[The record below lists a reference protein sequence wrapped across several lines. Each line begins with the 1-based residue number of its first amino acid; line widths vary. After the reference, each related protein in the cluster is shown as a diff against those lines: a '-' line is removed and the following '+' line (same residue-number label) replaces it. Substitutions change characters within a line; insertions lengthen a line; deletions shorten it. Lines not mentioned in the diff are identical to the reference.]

1 MNNESQFQIGEYC
14 VLYLDILGQK
24 NWLAELAKCEK
35 EEAQKRVNDL
45 AEPLL
50 RFREGVSQRVQEAL
64 DDSRAL
70 LNTKIP
76 DGSSHK
82 AAILKMVDDVSVGVQ
97 QFSDST
103 MLYVKMGS
111 PVSFVALLMMVE
123 FVLFRMVDETA
134 RGFLLRGGI
143 AIGNGW
149 ETEKNCLCGQVIS
162 EAYDL
167 ESKVSNWGRVTVSE
181 LFLTRL
187 KGICGL
193 ADISCGCWFST
204 LLRPMVKAVQ
214 RDIDGVL
221 FLDYLNPAVEEL
233 YKREH
238 FSSDWLIERIE
249 RGYSFIKGQLERFQ
263 SKGAEKLE
271 AAQLA
276 LRYDIMRGYWK
287 SRLEMWA
294 SLRQSQ
300 GGAR

>member
-1 MNNESQFQIGEYC
+1 MNNDSQFQIGEYC
-14 VLYLDILGQK
+14 VFYLDIMGQK
-24 NWLAELAKCEK
+24 KWLAELAKCEK
-35 EEAQKRVNDL
+35 AEAQKRVNDL

-50 RFREGVSQRVQEAL
+50 RFRKGVGKRVQESL
-64 DDSRAL
+64 DDTRTL
-70 LNTKIP
+70 LNAMIP
-76 DGSSHK
+76 NDSPQK
-82 AAILKMVDDVSVGVQ
+82 DTILKTVDDVSVGIQ

-103 MLYVKMGS
+103 LLYVKMGS
-111 PVSFVALLMMVE
+111 PVSFVALFMMVE
-123 FVLFRMVDETA
+123 FVLFRMIDETA

-149 ETEKNCLCGQVIS
+149 EVEKNCLCGRAIS
-162 EAYDL
+162 DAYDL

-193 ADISCGCWFST
+193 AEISCGCWFSM

-249 RGYSFIKGQLERFQ
+249 RGYSFIKEQLERFQ
-263 SKGAEKLE
+263 SKGTEELE

-294 SLRQSQ
+294 SLQQSQ